1 MAHFIMQ
8 ILRRSG
14 FLFASTMLCALTVF
28 TAQSAGAH
36 TTLVSSSP
44 SNGEIVSI
52 WPEKVVLNFAED
64 LQTLNGQQVNF
75 VTVSNAQG
83 QQVNG
88 KVTVVKNVVI
98 TELLPNSIEG
108 LVLVSY
114 RVAAQDGHVVEGEFT
129 FTNGKNSEGTPSSS
143 PTVTVG
149 AHQESKSHTGIYATT
164 TVLIVLALL
173 FSLCVYKRN

>member
-1 MAHFIMQ
+1 MERSLMQ
-8 ILRRSG
+8 LLRRSG
-14 FLFASTMLCALTVF
+14 FLLASTLLAALTIF
-28 TAQSAGAH
+28 TAPPAGAH

-64 LQTLNGQQVNF
+64 LQTLSGQQVNF

-83 QQVNG
+83 QQVSG
-88 KVTVVKNVVI
+88 KIVVVNNVV
-98 TELLPNSIEG
+98 TAELLPNSVPG
-108 LVLVSY
+108 LVLVNY

-129 FTNGKNSEGTPSSS
+129 FTNGKNSEVTPSSS
-143 PTVTVG
+143 PTITVV
-149 AHQESKSHTGIYATT
+149 AHQETKGHTGIYATT

-173 FSLCVYKRN
+173 FGLWVYKRD